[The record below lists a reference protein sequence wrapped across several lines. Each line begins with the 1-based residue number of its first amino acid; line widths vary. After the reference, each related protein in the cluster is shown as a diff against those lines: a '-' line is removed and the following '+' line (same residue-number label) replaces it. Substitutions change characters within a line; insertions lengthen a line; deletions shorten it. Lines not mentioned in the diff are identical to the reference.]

1 MRLTSKTLT
10 LPWPKDLKASDLR
23 SWVKDQLSI
32 HGDPLRWAITAV
44 NDSAQDRG
52 AVLQIEA
59 VLIE

>member
-10 LPWPKDLKASDLR
+10 LLWPKDLKVSDLR
-23 SWVKDQLSI
+23 GWVRDQLRI
-32 HGDPLRWAITAV
+32 HGDPLRWAITSV
-44 NDSAQDRG
+44 NHSAQDNG

>member
-10 LPWPKDLKASDLR
+10 LPWPKDLKASDLC

-44 NDSAQDRG
+44 NDSAQDCG

>member
-10 LPWPKDLKASDLR
+10 LPWPKDLEAFDLR
-23 SWVKDQLSI
+23 GWVKDQLRI
-32 HGDPLRWAITAV
+32 HGDPLRWAVTAV
-44 NDSAQDRG
+44 NHSAQDHG

>member
-10 LPWPKDLKASDLR
+10 LPWPKDLKVSDLR
-23 SWVKDQLSI
+23 GWVRDQLRI
-32 HGDPLRWAITAV
+32 HGDPLRWAITCV
-44 NDSAQDRG
+44 NHSAQDHG

>member
-1 MRLTSKTLT
+1 MRLTSKTLQ

-23 SWVKDQLSI
+23 GWLKDQLRI

-44 NDSAQDRG
+44 DHSTQEDS

>member
-10 LPWPKDLKASDLR
+10 LLWPKDLKVSDLR
-23 SWVKDQLSI
+23 GWVRDQLRI
-32 HGDPLRWAITAV
+32 HGDPLRWAVTAV
-44 NDSAQDRG
+44 NHSAQDHG

>member
-1 MRLTSKTLT
+1 MT

-23 SWVKDQLSI
+23 AWVKDQLCL
-32 HGDPLRWAITAV
+32 HGAPLRWAITAV
-44 NDSAQDRG
+44 HHLGQDHG

>member
-1 MRLTSKTLT
+1 MT

-23 SWVKDQLSI
+23 SWVKDQLRI

-44 NDSAQDRG
+44 HHSAQDHG

>member
-10 LPWPKDLKASDLR
+10 VPWPKDRKAADL
-23 SWVKDQLSI
+23 SAWVKDQLRA

-44 NDSAQDRG
+44 DHSSQEDS

>member
-10 LPWPKDLKASDLR
+10 LPWPKDLKAADLR
-23 SWVKDQLSI
+23 RWVKEQLRI
-32 HGDPLRWAITAV
+32 HGDPLRWAITAA
-44 NDSAQDRG
+44 NDSAQDCG

>member
-10 LPWPKDLKASDLR
+10 LPWPKDRKAADL
-23 SWVKDQLSI
+23 SAWVKGQLRA

-44 NDSAQDRG
+44 HYSAQDHG
-52 AVLQIEA
+52 AVLQVEA

>member
-23 SWVKDQLSI
+23 SWVKDQLRI

-44 NDSAQDRG
+44 HHSAQDHN
-52 AVLQIEA
+52 AVLQVEA